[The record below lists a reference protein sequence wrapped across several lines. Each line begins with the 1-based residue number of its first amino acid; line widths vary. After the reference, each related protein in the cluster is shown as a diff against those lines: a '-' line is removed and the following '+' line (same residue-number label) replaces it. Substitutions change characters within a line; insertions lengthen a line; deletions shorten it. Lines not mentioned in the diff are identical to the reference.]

1 MNDWS
6 WLSCGERSVFAGFPE
21 RSEPDA
27 PCYRSGLPPGI
38 AVLRVA
44 VAETTTILD
53 EISDERFTVAA
64 RVHSL
69 RKFTKRMRSLFRLV
83 REGFPDFR
91 AANVTLRDTARLV
104 SSHRDARVMAT
115 LAGL

>member
-1 MNDWS
+1 MT
-6 WLSCGERSVFAGFPE
+6 LSSDQDIYRL
-21 RSEPDA
+21 EP
-27 PCYRSGLPPGI
+27 GLPPGI

-91 AANVTLRDTARLV
+91 AANVTLRDTRT
-104 SSHRDARVMAT
+104 DGNT
-115 LAGL
+115 LSGIEVRANAAGMTNPGP